1 MAEICPKC
9 GGIAEYD
16 AYHGRVTC
24 TRCSWESEKRPE
36 GETTQPER
44 QPQVSVKKCEH
55 DIATCGSCFARNY
68 DSKFKSMPGER
79 VKTIYEV
86 RIGSESGSVVVR
98 LCEKCLS
105 ALANATK
112 NAIQLPEKEEG

>member
-1 MAEICPKC
+1 MVEICPKC

-36 GETTQPER
+36 GEPTPPER
-44 QPQVSVKKCEH
+44 HPQISVKKCDH

-68 DSKFKSMPGER
+68 DSQFDVMPGKH
-79 VKTIYEV
+79 VDAIYDV
-86 RIGSESGSVVVR
+86 RIGPESGSVVVR
-98 LCEKCLS
+98 LCKECLS
-105 ALANATK
+105 ALANAAK
-112 NAIQLPEKEEG
+112 NAICLPEKEEG